1 MAKINIRLEM
11 AKEVEHKVIDK
22 GLELNATLREAKE
35 MYKGK
40 APNQTDQ
47 SKS

>member
-1 MAKINIRLEM
+1 MVKINIELEI
-11 AKEVEHKVIDK
+11 AKDVELKVIDK
-22 GLELNATLREAKE
+22 GIELRAVLREAKE

-40 APNQTDQ
+40 APNQTYQ

>member
-1 MAKINIRLEM
+1 MVKVNIELEIAKD
-11 AKEVEHKVIDK
+11 VELKVIDK
-22 GLELNATLREAKE
+22 GLELRAALREAKE

-40 APNQTDQ
+40 APNPTDQ